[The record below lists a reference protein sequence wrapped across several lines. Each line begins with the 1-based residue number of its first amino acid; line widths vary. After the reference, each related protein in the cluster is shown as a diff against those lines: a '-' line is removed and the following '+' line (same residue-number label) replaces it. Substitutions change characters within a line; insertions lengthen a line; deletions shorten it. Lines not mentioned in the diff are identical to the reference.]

1 MGHTMNTRIILCL
14 IFFILTTRAFKSK
27 KCEHDKIIT
36 AVTSYSKCTVNA
48 IKPTNRSLAM
58 KAEDDVGE
66 NVTDQTCTLLKKDGP
81 IMTCAKENLGECF
94 ETHDLEYLKLAG
106 QHARL
111 LSMQPNCDNDDTQM
125 EVEDDMFFAWLD
137 LEGLNMDEDLIKDTK
152 DVKKAKEQATNDV
165 MKCFNAT
172 ENLCFSEREMTY
184 MRKDFMETFE
194 DIMSSMYNIG
204 VLNMDDEKDHS
215 SPPMSRDSGRN
226 FE

>member
-1 MGHTMNTRIILCL
+1 MGLLTHCQSHTMDTRFLFCL
-14 IFFILTTRAFKSK
+14 IFFILTVRAFKSK

-36 AVTSYSKCTVNA
+36 AVTAYNKCTVNA
-48 IKPTNRSLAM
+48 IKPTIGSLAM

-66 NVTDQTCTLLKKDGP
+66 NVIDQTCMLLKKDGP

-94 ETHDLEYLKLAG
+94 DTQNLEFNLKLAG

-111 LSMQPNCDNDDTQM
+111 LSMQPSCDGDDTQM

-137 LEGLNMDEDLIKDTK
+137 LEDIYADEDLIKDTK
-152 DVKKAKEQATNDV
+152 DVKKAKETATNAV
-165 MKCFNAT
+165 MKCFDAT
-172 ENLCFSEREMTY
+172 ENHCFSEREMTF

-204 VLNMDDEKDHS
+204 DLNMDDEKDQS
-215 SPPMSRDSGRN
+215 SPP
-226 FE
+226 